1 MRLDT
6 ETESIPMK
14 RPLISIIAAMAANR
28 VIGIDNRLPWRLPED
43 LQHFKR
49 LTLGHH
55 VIMGRKTWESLPGK
69 LPGRP
74 HVVITRD
81 PGYRAEGA
89 LVAHSL
95 EEAVAAAGDDGE
107 IFFIGGEN
115 LYRQALAL
123 ADRIYLTEIQRDFE
137 GDARFPEFD
146 RGAWRETARERHESN
161 GLSYHFVTYDKEA

>member
-1 MRLDT
+1 
-6 ETESIPMK
+6 MK

-28 VIGIDNRLPWRLPED
+28 VIGIENRLPWRLPED

-55 VIMGRKTWESLPGK
+55 VVMGRKTWESLPGK

-74 HVVITRD
+74 HVVVTRD
-81 PGYRAEGA
+81 LGYKAEGA

-95 EEAVAAAGDDGE
+95 EEALAAARDDGE
-107 IFFIGGEN
+107 VFFIGGEN
-115 LYRQALAL
+115 LYRQALTL
-123 ADRIYLTEIQRDFE
+123 AGRLYLTEIQRDFA
-137 GDARFPEFD
+137 GDAWFPEFD
-146 RGAWRETARERHESN
+146 RNIWRETVRERHESN

>member
-1 MRLDT
+1 MTR
-6 ETESIPMK
+6 
-14 RPLISIIAAMAANR
+14 ISIIAAMASNR
-28 VIGIDNRLPWRLPED
+28 VIGIENRLPWRLPAD
-43 LQHFKR
+43 LQHFKQ

-55 VIMGRKTWESLPGK
+55 IVMGRKTWESLPGK

-89 LVAHSL
+89 LVVHSL
-95 EEAVAAAGDDGE
+95 EEAVAAAEDDSE

-123 ADRIYLTEIQRDFE
+123 AGRIYLTEIQQDFA
-137 GDARFPEFD
+137 GDAWFPEFD
-146 RGAWRETARERHESN
+146 RGIWRETARNRQESN
-161 GLSYHFVTYDKEA
+161 GLAYHFVTYDKEV

>member
-1 MRLDT
+1 MTKPR
-6 ETESIPMK
+6 
-14 RPLISIIAAMAANR
+14 ISIIAALAANR
-28 VIGIDNRLPWRLPED
+28 VIGIANRLPWRLPAD

-55 VIMGRKTWESLPGK
+55 ILMGRKTWESLPGK

-81 PGYRAEGA
+81 PAYRAEGA
-89 LVAHSL
+89 LIAHTL
-95 EEAVAAAGDDGE
+95 EEALTLCGDDNE

-123 ADRIYLTEIQRDFE
+123 ADRLYLTEIRQDFA
-137 GDARFPEFD
+137 GDAWFPEFE
-146 RGAWRETARERHESN
+146 RGVWRETERYREATDDLE
-161 GLSYHFVTYDKEA
+161 YDFVVYDKA